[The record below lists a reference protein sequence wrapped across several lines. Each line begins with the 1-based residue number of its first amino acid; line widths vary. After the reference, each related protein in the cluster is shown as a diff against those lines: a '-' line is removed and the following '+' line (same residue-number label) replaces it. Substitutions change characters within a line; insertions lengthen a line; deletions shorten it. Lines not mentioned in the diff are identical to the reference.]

1 MARSRTRRP
10 LVVGLVLLL
19 LGALVVVL
27 VVLPVAWQRSL
38 IYAPDRSPVPPA
50 ADVLRDGRDLPLR
63 TADGLELE
71 AWFLPGGDEGP
82 GAGYAVLVLPG
93 NAGNRLG
100 RAGLAEE
107 LGARGFAVLLLDY
120 RGYGGNPGDPSEE
133 GLAADADAAVAAL
146 AREGFDR
153 DRRIYLGESLGTG
166 VATGL
171 AARTAPA
178 GMVLRSPF
186 PALTDLGAHH
196 YPWLPVRTFLRDRF
210 PVAEHLR
217 PGGDAAGVPVTVV
230 LGDADEVVPPPLSR
244 EVAAAARE
252 SGSLEEEVVLRGAGH
267 NDPVMFGSRIAD
279 AVADLVRD

>member
-19 LGALVVVL
+19 LLLVVV
-27 VVLPVAWQRSL
+27 VVLPVSLQRSL
-38 IYAPDRSPVPPA
+38 IYAPDASPVPPA
-50 ADVLRDGRDLPLR
+50 ADALPEARDVTLR
-63 TADGLELE
+63 TADGLELG
-71 AWFLPGGDEGP
+71 AWFLPGDDEGP
-82 GAGYAVLVLPG
+82 GAGHAVLVLPG

-100 RAGLAEE
+100 RAGLAED
-107 LGARGFAVLLLDY
+107 LAARGFAVLLPDY

-146 AREGFDR
+146 AREGFGPDR
-153 DRRIYLGESLGTG
+153 TIYLGESLGTG

-171 AARTAPA
+171 ATRSAPA

-186 PALTDLGAHH
+186 PSLADLGAHH

-210 PVAEHLR
+210 PVTDHLR

-230 LGDADEVVPPPLSR
+230 RGAADEVVPTGMSH
-244 EVAAAARE
+244 EVAEAARA
-252 SGSLEEEVVLRGAGH
+252 SGSLVDEVVLDGVGH
-267 NDPVMFGSRIAD
+267 NDPVMFGPRIAE
-279 AVADLVRD
+279 AVADLVRRVR